1 MTSQDRVPMDDLLPF
16 YERELASLRHSMKEF
31 AARHPG
37 AATRLAITGEHSD
50 DPHVERMLQSF
61 ALLAARIEAKIED
74 DYPEFTEGMLEVV
87 FPQYLRP
94 FPSCS
99 IAQFDVGNLFET
111 LTEPK
116 VVPRATTFLAKSGG
130 YQFRSAY
137 EVTLAPLSIEAAGYL
152 RTAAAPSGVSLPQD
166 TSGLLSI
173 TLRSLPGN
181 ERSAFAADKLR
192 LYVSGAREAV
202 AATLD
207 GLLLHAASAFV
218 EADRSGRW
226 KPLAR
231 GPISPVG
238 FEDTEALLDTA
249 ISVTSAFRLLM
260 EYSAFPEKFDF
271 VDIDLKALKQ
281 AAGSCERLTLHLAI
295 ANVHA
300 DSWPAI
306 QMARLTAE
314 SLKLFCT
321 PVVNLFCCQA
331 QSIETRAGVDVYSIV
346 PDGKSGATVADTEI
360 YSIDRVRRIEPARET
375 TIQPFWS
382 LMHGSS
388 ARLTGPYWVARRN
401 GQVALKTPGLETEFA
416 LVDLD
421 GMPAATEMDALAL
434 DLTCTNRNLPAVMRI
449 EAPEGDLEI
458 QGVELKCPIT
468 LLCAPT
474 ESIRPPCTDD
484 ALWRIVGHLSTHPI
498 QLSQGGL
505 EDLKRLFGQ
514 FAALSATPARH
525 LEGLTNLSC
534 RSSMEW
540 IVMAPCPAF
549 VRGLGITLT
558 LDEQAFAGQS
568 VSTFIDLMDR
578 FFAPYAPTNSFI
590 KLTVVSRRTGAD
602 IRRCEPR
609 QGQVPLL

>member
-1 MTSQDRVPMDDLLPF
+1 MDDLLPF